1 MIRVVVDANVLV
13 SAAISVGPS
22 LRIVSAA
29 FMVEGVTAIVCPA
42 LLAEVSSVLDR
53 PRIQKRLPHDR
64 AAAFLD
70 DLVTLLEVVAD
81 PINVLP
87 VTRDPKDDYLVALA
101 AEHGVDFIVSG
112 DKDLLE
118 WEGQSPPVMAPVGA
132 RNPVV
137 PVHAAVLY
145 SLMRP
150 WHRVDLMT

>member
-22 LRIVSAA
+22 HRIVSAA
-29 FMVEGVTAIVCPA
+29 FMAEGVTAIVCPA

-53 PRIQKRLPHDR
+53 PRIQKRLPADR

-70 DLVTLLEVVAD
+70 DLVTLFEVVAD
-81 PINVLP
+81 PINVEP

-101 AEHGVDFIVSG
+101 VERGVDFIVSG

-118 WEGQSPPVMAPVGA
+118 WEEQSPPVMAP
-132 RNPVV
+132 
-137 PVHAAVLY
+137 AAFWNLLE
-145 SLMRP
+145 SDDR
-150 WHRVDLMT
+150 

>member
-13 SAAISVGPS
+13 SAVISAGPS
-22 LRIVSAA
+22 HRIVSAA
-29 FMVEGVTAIVCPA
+29 FMAEGVTAIVCPA

-53 PRIQKRLPHDR
+53 PRIQKRLPADR

-81 PINVLP
+81 PINVEP

-101 AEHGVDFIVSG
+101 VEHGVDFIVSG

-118 WEGQSPPVMAPVGA
+118 WEEQSPRVMAP
-132 RNPVV
+132 
-137 PVHAAVLY
+137 AAFWNLLE
-145 SLMRP
+145 SDDR
-150 WHRVDLMT
+150 